1 MIARGTCFAALAAFI
16 VFGSSFHAHA
26 DPRYEREH
34 YFPRRTFDLIAHG
47 GVAVAQSKSND
58 PGLVVS
64 GTGFLRLSSTWG
76 GPTIAL
82 DVVRRSLRTGGT
94 KTDGLLYLS
103 HRIAFTRLARVEPW
117 LEPIGIGLG
126 FYRPAVGVDV
136 FVVPD
141 MRFGCAA
148 KVPIFF
154 SPTKDLLDVGVELT
168 AGLTVQLGPS
178 IERGVP
184 RE

>member
-1 MIARGTCFAALAAFI
+1 VTINAARITALAAFT
-16 VFGSSFHAHA
+16 ACTLPLRA
-26 DPRYEREH
+26 RAETRYEREH

-103 HRIAFTRLARVEPW
+103 HRIALTRLARVEPW

-126 FYRPAVGVDV
+126 FYRPAVGIDV
-136 FVVPD
+136 FVAPD
-141 MRFGCAA
+141 VRFGCAA

-178 IERGVP
+178 VERGTH